1 MTPRRWSFALV
12 LRQLTGAQSTLRRA
26 DDSTPGGRMRLVVK
40 LARMRVIGP
49 LIKRALLWWTARI
62 IRRELAKLTP
72 EEAHRA
78 IERALAQIEGP

>member
-1 MTPRRWSFALV
+1 
-12 LRQLTGAQSTLRRA
+12 
-26 DDSTPGGRMRLVVK
+26 MRLVVK